1 MQLFVSNIPYTC
13 TIEAFDKQIKNFV
26 ADATTRLIMKPDGQN
41 NKGFG
46 FVTIPDAQMELGKSL
61 IDAVGT
67 GVVVDGRRL
76 KFTPYVNQQKFYKL
90 HISNIPEGIKEQEL
104 FEVFSTYGKLD
115 NVKVDFDYKTK
126 QSRGTACVV
135 YTNYEDFS
143 KVLQLGEI
151 TIGTSQV
158 KIVKRRLFKR
168 RQNTAY
174 PVKRQLKIERP
185 KQAV

>member
-13 TIEAFDKQIKNFV
+13 TVEEFDKQIKNFV
-26 ADATTRLIMKPDGQN
+26 ANATTRLIMKPDGQS

-46 FVTIPDAQMELGKSL
+46 FVTTDIGESL
-61 IDAVGT
+61 IDTSTSIVI
-67 GVVVDGRRL
+67 DGRRL

-90 HISNIPEGIKEQEL
+90 HISNIPSGVKEQEL

-115 NVKVDFDYKTK
+115 NVKIDIDFKTK

-151 TIGTSQV
+151 TIGSSQI
-158 KIVKRRLFKR
+158 KIVKRRLFKQR
-168 RQNTAY
+168 
-174 PVKRQLKIERP
+174 PHMFHVKHQLKIERP
-185 KQAV
+185 KQIV

>member
-13 TIEAFDKQIKNFV
+13 TVEEFEKQIKNFV
-26 ADATTRLIMKPDGQN
+26 ANATTRLVMKSDGQS

-46 FVTIPDAQMELGKSL
+46 FVTIPDEHIEIGKSL
-61 IDAVGT
+61 IDASGS

-90 HISNIPEGIKEQEL
+90 HISNLPSEIKEKEL
-104 FEVFSTYGKLD
+104 FDVFSTYGKLD
-115 NVKVDFDYKTK
+115 NVKIDIDFKTK

-143 KVLQLGEI
+143 KVLQLGEV
-151 TIGTSQV
+151 TIGSSQV

-168 RQNTAY
+168 KQNMF

-185 KQAV
+185 KQTV